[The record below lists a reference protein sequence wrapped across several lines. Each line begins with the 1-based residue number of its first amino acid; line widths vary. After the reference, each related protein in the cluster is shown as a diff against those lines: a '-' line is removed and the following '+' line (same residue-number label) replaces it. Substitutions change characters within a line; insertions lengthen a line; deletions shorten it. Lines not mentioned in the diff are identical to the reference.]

1 MIRRICIVT
10 QVVETEITEETLSRA
25 ERSDIMY
32 YHARPEAPKSKVKL
46 VFVHGAFSGGWIWT
60 PFFLPYFAERG
71 IESYALDLRG
81 RTTSTPF
88 MPTGHGLFDYVRDVQ
103 DLVDHI
109 DGPCVLVGHS
119 LGGMIVQKVSAI
131 TAPAG
136 LALLASVPPEGLA
149 VSAWQMALS
158 NPLLFWNT
166 AAFAMSPQLSDI
178 SVARDAL
185 LSPDVSDDISREVLK
200 RLAPEAPRALME
212 AQMPLAVSAGFL
224 KDTPVCVMGGTTDKL
239 ISLSAMQRTGLF
251 YGVETQMFDDIA
263 HSVMVDTRWRLV
275 ADAMHGWLENDVL

>member
-1 MIRRICIVT
+1 MTQSLKTRIVEDTLTRR
-10 QVVETEITEETLSRA
+10 S
-25 ERSDIMY
+25 RSDLSF
-32 YHARPEAPKSKVKL
+32 YHAQPDELASDVKL

-60 PFFLPYFAERG
+60 PFFQPYFADRG

-81 RTTSTPF
+81 RTTATPF
-88 MPTGHGLFDYVRDVQ
+88 LPTPHGLSDYAKDVQ
-103 DLVDHI
+103 DLLDHI

-119 LGGMIVQKVSAI
+119 LGGMIVQKVSALK
-131 TAPAG
+131 APKG
-136 LALLASVPPEGLA
+136 VALLASVPPEGLA

-158 NPLLFWNT
+158 NPFLFWNT

-185 LSPDVSDDISREVLK
+185 LSPDVSDDIAREVLK

-212 AQMPLAVSAGFL
+212 AQMPLAVSAGYL

-239 ISLSAMQRTGLF
+239 ISVSAMQRTGLF
-251 YGVETQMFDDIA
+251 YGVKTQMFDDLA
-263 HSVMVDTRWRLV
+263 HSVMVDTRWRQV
-275 ADAMHGWLENDVL
+275 ADAMFDWLDTKVL